1 MKKHIAAIFAIAAT
15 TLFISS
21 VVYADSDATSYK
33 ISGYNKSG
41 IITDENGTVLDDYGF
56 CLDHT
61 ETTPSYENA
70 TFTRRKLSELTTY
83 SKSHVDAVL
92 TNTIKQRLLKIVINR
107 TNLTTY
113 ARTINLD
120 KLADYVVSSGHFED
134 FYRNSESYSSLQ
146 RAAGSLG
153 YTIDSDTSLED
164 AYAIVRSDA
173 EVMREALRLRRDGQI
188 SREAAQR
195 LIWLAMREDNIEEYI
210 NNMQMYEK
218 NTIYY
223 LNEKS
228 MLGFHIPD
236 SYSNENSLYNT
247 FYVPLL
253 EYVDAMDDYFA
264 QGYDA
269 WVYMADNIGVQNILG
284 AFFQKSVEPEEDPK
298 DPEED
303 PKDPGGGTNLEPEE
317 VKETEEVKNPNT
329 SDGSAGYLTIAIV
342 FASVITVATKMLLH
356 RR

>member
-1 MKKHIAAIFAIAAT
+1 MKKHIVAIFAIAVA
-15 TLFISS
+15 TLFISTA
-21 VVYADSDATSYK
+21 VYADSDATSYK
-33 ISGYNKSG
+33 ISGYNKAR
-41 IITDENGTVLDDYGF
+41 IITDENGAVLDDYGF

-61 ETTPSYENA
+61 ETTPNHENS
-70 TFTRRKLSELTTY
+70 TFTRKKLSEITTY
-83 SKSHVDAVL
+83 SKSYGNVTL

-107 TNLTTY
+107 TNLETY
-113 ARTINLD
+113 AKTINLD

-134 FYRNSESYSSLQ
+134 FYRNSGSRSSLQ
-146 RAAGSLG
+146 EAAEALG

-173 EVMREALRLRRDGQI
+173 EVMRKALQL
-188 SREAAQR
+188 SRNRKFSGEVAQR

-218 NTIYY
+218 DTVYY

-269 WVYMADNIGVQNILG
+269 WVYVADNIGVQNILG

-303 PKDPGGGTNLEPEE
+303 PEDPGETNPKPEE
-317 VKETEEVKNPNT
+317 VKKAEEVKNPNT
-329 SDGSAGYLTIAIV
+329 SDGSAGYLTIAIM
-342 FASVITVATKMLLH
+342 FASVITVAAKMLL
-356 RR
+356 RRR